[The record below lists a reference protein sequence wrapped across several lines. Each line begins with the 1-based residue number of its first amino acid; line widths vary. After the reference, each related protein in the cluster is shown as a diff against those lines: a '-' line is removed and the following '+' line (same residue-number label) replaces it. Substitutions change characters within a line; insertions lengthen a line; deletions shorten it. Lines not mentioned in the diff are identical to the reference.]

1 MLMVLGVQV
10 FSSEEVRKYVLGVV
24 VYWYQDFIILVVVFF
39 SIYKKFLEK
48 FILVI
53 EVCFGVMLW
62 DIFKVFL
69 GSWKRGE
76 DYVYDIIQVVNFV
89 DIVDIVKI

>member
-1 MLMVLGVQV
+1 
-10 FSSEEVRKYVLGVV
+10 
-24 VYWYQDFIILVVVFF
+24 
-39 SIYKKFLEK
+39 
-48 FILVI
+48 
-53 EVCFGVMLW
+53 MLW

-76 DYVYDIIQVVNFV
+76 DYVYDIIQVINFV